1 MNFTPK
7 QLTQFSAYILL
18 VLALTQVVYT
28 ALYVAKLDVPRQFLW
43 GSEGLLFTLLIAFA
57 GAAMVQLK
65 ENQLIWSAIAFSAV
79 LNVIQVSVGITLF
92 GSFSEAASEVT
103 GLKPALSGVVALSF
117 MIYYAA
123 KLLLGIAALGMGS
136 ALMSEGSKALGGLT
150 ALVGGIA
157 VLANAILIT
166 FGRDGFLPSSVAGA
180 TGVLATL
187 LLALCLIVAARKTS

>member
-43 GSEGLLFTLLIAFA
+43 GSEGLLFTVLIAFA

-92 GSFSEAASEVT
+92 GSFSEAASEVK

-123 KLLLGIAALGMGS
+123 KLLLGMAALGMGS
-136 ALMSEGSKALGGLT
+136 ALMSEGNKALGGLT

-166 FGRDGFLPSSVAGA
+166 FGRDGFLPSGVAGA

-187 LLALCLIVAARKTS
+187 LLALCLIAYSRKN